1 MSEARLPPFFA
12 WRHWRWLL
20 PCAGF
25 GAGVASFLLVERAE
39 WLAQWITGIL
49 LLGWALLLA
58 EAPLRRLTQRLTGLD
73 LPPVLLRYGT
83 QALHQEA
90 LFFCIP
96 FFLIST
102 DWFGIQALF
111 SGALLLIALISII
124 DPIYFGVVGRKP
136 WLLLGLHA
144 FVIFTA
150 LLTALPIMLH
160 LDTTQSLLI
169 AAGIMALTATPSL
182 VWRLPLEGWR
192 AWSAALLL
200 APALAVAAWLGR
212 GAIPPATLGV
222 TEAYITH
229 ELDRTGRVGEPMPS
243 VRSAEDL
250 RSKGLFAFTAVR
262 APRGLHEAI
271 YHVWMHDGKVVDVIR
286 LEITGG
292 RKQGYRSWSH
302 KTSFDGNAT
311 GRWEVRVMTAGGQQI
326 GRLAF
331 SVAI

>member
-1 MSEARLPPFFA
+1 MADWLGIVR

-20 PCAGF
+20 PSVGF
-25 GAGVASFLLVERAE
+25 CAGVASFVLVERAE

-58 EAPLRRLTQRLTGLD
+58 ESPLRSLVLRLTGLD

-102 DWFGIQALF
+102 DWGSAQVLF
-111 SGALLLIALISII
+111 TGLLFVLAVVSIT
-124 DPIYFGVVGRKP
+124 DPLYFGVVGRQP

-150 LLTALPIMLH
+150 LLTALPIVLQ
-160 LDTTQSLLI
+160 LDTAQSLLI
-169 AAGIMALTATPSL
+169 AAAAMSLTAVPSL
-182 VWRLPLEGWR
+182 VWRLPLNGWR

-200 APALAVAAWLGR
+200 APALGFMAWSGR
-212 GAIPPATLGV
+212 AMIPPATLGL

-229 ELDRTGRVGEPMPS
+229 ELDRTGRVGEPMAA
-243 VRSAEDL
+243 VRSAEAL
-250 RSKGLFAFTAVR
+250 QAKGLFVFTAVR

-271 YHVWMHDGKVVDVIR
+271 YHVWLHEGREVDRIQ
-286 LEITGG
+286 LQIDGG
-292 RKQGYRSWSH
+292 REQGYRSWSH
-302 KTSFDGNAT
+302 KRAFDADPRGE
-311 GRWEVRVMTAGGQQI
+311 WEVRLETAGGQRV
-326 GRLAF
+326 GRLRF
-331 SVAI
+331 RVLT